1 VEVRVKAP
9 ALAVAAAVLLL
20 AASPRAFQST
30 AGEPVEKA
38 FPQGG
43 RIRLNLS
50 ASEYKISGQA
60 ADKIRIAWRADKAE
74 DAAGLRADVSV
85 TGTSAV
91 IATSGF
97 KGNGLH
103 FTIELPARSD
113 IDVSLAAGDLDIHRI
128 EGSKTIDAWA
138 GDVSVDVG
146 NPDQYRDVQASV
158 RAGDLSAPPFKVATG
173 GLLRSLKWTGQGR
186 YSLHIKLF
194 AGDLTLR

>member
-9 ALAVAAAVLLL
+9 ALAVAVAVLLL

-30 AGEPVEKA
+30 AGEPIEKVFA
-38 FPQGG
+38 QGG
-43 RIRLNLS
+43 SIRLNLS
-50 ASEYKISGQA
+50 ASDYRLSGQA

-85 TGTSAV
+85 TGTNAV

-97 KGNGLH
+97 RNGVH
-103 FTIELPARSD
+103 FTIDLPARSD
-113 IDVSLAAGDLDIHRI
+113 LDVHLAAGDLDIRRI
-128 EGSKTIDAWA
+128 EGSKTIDSWA

-146 NPDQYRDVQASV
+146 SPDQYRDVQASV
-158 RAGDLSAPPFKVATG
+158 RAGDLSAQPFKVSTG
-173 GLLRSLKWTGQGR
+173 GLFRSLKWTGQGR
-186 YSLHIKLF
+186 YSLQIKLF